1 MQVVD
6 EMPTCML
13 HVLDITKPR
22 DSKGTAGLFAETAG
36 FEPAR
41 GVNPYLLSR
50 EAHSTGLCDV
60 SSADYSKAFSP
71 RARNAHAGKLSIA
84 GTAEGKGFEPL
95 VPLLTQR
102 FSRPSPSATRSA
114 LQTRQS

>member
-1 MQVVD
+1 
-6 EMPTCML
+6 ML
-13 HVLDITKPR
+13 VKKEIKKPR

-60 SSADYSKAFSP
+60 SSADYSKAFSL
-71 RARNAHAGKLSIA
+71 RARNAHAGTLSIA
-84 GTAEGKGFEPL
+84 GTAEGKGNAPQSNL
-95 VPLLTQR
+95 TCANALLQN
-102 FSRPSPSATRSA
+102 FGA
-114 LQTRQS
+114 LMGPIDMPRRRVCLALEIT

>member
-1 MQVVD
+1 MMQQSSVSESGV
-6 EMPTCML
+6 E
-13 HVLDITKPR
+13 KPR

-60 SSADYSKAFSP
+60 SSADYSKAFSL
-71 RARNAHAGKLSIA
+71 RVRNAHAGKLSVA